1 MHKIVGTRVARVDGY
16 EKVTGKA
23 IYGDDMSMSGM
34 LYAACRHTDIAVGK
48 SKLLILPRLRPGR
61 GRSDCAV
68 R

>member
-1 MHKIVGTRVARVDGY
+1 
-16 EKVTGKA
+16 VTGKA